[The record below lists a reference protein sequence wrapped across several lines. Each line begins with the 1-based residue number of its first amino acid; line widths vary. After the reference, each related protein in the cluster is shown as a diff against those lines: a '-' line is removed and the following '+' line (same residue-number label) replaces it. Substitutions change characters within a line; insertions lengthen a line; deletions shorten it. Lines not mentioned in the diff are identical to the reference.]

1 MLSPASASSVTRV
14 AAFDVDGTIL
24 RGQSQAYFAKMLVRR
39 RLASATLMAQV
50 VWWYALM
57 RLGVPFDQAKAQR
70 TVIGSL
76 AGSPQAWIDEVLASF
91 VAEALAPNLR
101 PAALSEIARLRAE
114 GCRIV
119 LVSAAP
125 ALIISRLAEHL
136 GVDGYVAT
144 EVVPP
149 VDGKFSGRL
158 VGDSVMGEEKVRRLL
173 SYAADAYG
181 AWELEAAYGDQ
192 DLDGPLLALAR
203 RPVAVCPTRELAQM
217 AAARGWPVR
226 QW

>member
-1 MLSPASASSVTRV
+1 MTRV

-24 RGQSQAYFAKMLVRR
+24 RGQSQVYFAKMLVRR
-39 RLASATLMAQV
+39 RIAGAGLMARV
-50 VWWYALM
+50 LWWYALM

-76 AGSPQAWIDEVLASF
+76 AGAPQAWIDEVLATF
-91 VAEALAPNLR
+91 VSEALAPNLR
-101 PAALSEIARLRAE
+101 PGALAEIDRLRAA
-114 GCRIV
+114 GCRIL

-125 ALIISRLAEHL
+125 SPIISRLAEHL
-136 GVDGYVAT
+136 GLDGYVAT
-144 EVVPP
+144 EVAPP
-149 VDGKFSGRL
+149 VDGRFSGQL
-158 VGDSVMGEEKVRRLL
+158 VGASVMGGEKVLRLQ
-173 SYAADAYG
+173 SYAAEAFG
-181 AWELEAAYGDQ
+181 QWELHAAYGDQ

-203 RPVAVCPTRELAQM
+203 HPVAVCPTRELAQM

>member
-1 MLSPASASSVTRV
+1 MLSSAVPSSVTRV

-39 RLASATLMAQV
+39 RMAGPGLMAQV

-57 RLGVPFDQAKAQR
+57 RLGVPFDQGEAQR
-70 TVIGSL
+70 KVIGSL
-76 AGSPQAWIDEVLASF
+76 AGKPQAWIDAVLASF
-91 VAEALAPNLR
+91 VTEALAPNLR
-101 PAALSEIARLRAE
+101 PEALAEIARLRAE

-125 ALIISRLAEHL
+125 ALIISRLAAHL

-144 EVVPP
+144 EVAPP

-158 VGDSVMGEEKVRRLL
+158 VGDSVMGEEKVRRLT

-181 AWELEAAYGDQ
+181 DWELHAAYGDQ
-192 DLDGPLLALAR
+192 DLDAPLLALAR
-203 RPVAVCPTRELAQM
+203 HPVAVCPMRELAQM
-217 AAARGWPVR
+217 AEARGWPMR
-226 QW
+226 WW